1 MPFVTG
7 TCSTYSK
14 TLFRDLPAYPPRLAR
29 ARGAMVWDTEGKPYL
44 CWNSCLG
51 AISLGYAHSAVNLA
65 IRHQLADGCAFSL
78 PHLLEEETAALLCQC
93 AGTEQLRWCKNG
105 SDATE
110 AAVRLARHV
119 SGHEAIVTTGYHG
132 SHSDLVTSTPGKDGG
147 VLPGCSMQTIPVPS
161 AQDLLS
167 YLEAEPVAAVVAE
180 PVFADGT
187 SWPWQEIK
195 TACHAVGALL
205 IFDEVVSG
213 FRYRLGSALPDV
225 VPDLYCFGKG
235 IANGLP
241 LACVTGPRELMQ
253 EYEQDVFF
261 SSTAAAECLSL
272 AACRATLRVMQSTD
286 GFFARR
292 DTLGQ
297 YLIDGC
303 NRAGLTVVGRPPRT
317 QLHFAASG
325 RRDAFL
331 SGMAR
336 HGHLLG
342 RDTFLQ
348 ASHTEAHVES
358 FLACAAEVIVDL
370 P

>member
-1 MPFVTG
+1 
-7 TCSTYSK
+7 
-14 TLFRDLPAYPPRLAR
+14 
-29 ARGAMVWDTEGKPYL
+29 MVWDTEGKPYL